1 MRSRDLVIQEL
12 LQRTTFEELG
22 FEYPVAPTVAVEQTE
37 VAAAEAPA
45 AEEVPAEAEAAVE
58 EVVAEEAAAPAE
70 ETQ

>member
-1 MRSRDLVIQEL
+1 M
-12 LQRTTFEELG
+12 QRTTFEELG

-37 VAAAEAPA
+37 VVA
-45 AEEVPAEAEAAVE
+45 AEAEAAVE

>member
-37 VAAAEAPA
+37 VVA
-45 AEEVPAEAEAAVE
+45 AEAEAAVE

>member
-37 VAAAEAPA
+37 VVA